1 MKFKKTLL
9 LKDCWGCPDK
19 KMNFIFTEDQIQ
31 FKEAIKSFLIDECTP
46 KSIREGWEAKRSFNL
61 DRWSSL
67 IDLGVL
73 NSNLPEEKGGL
84 GMDQVTLALMVE
96 EMGYAGLPEPVA
108 EQTFLI
114 NDLISILPQKIT
126 EAIEDHYEAGTKYIS
141 LAHPLAPNPLF
152 ANDSAGLIIFSES
165 ECKFISK
172 DDMDIELITSNDPSR
187 EIYRINSIK
196 NSISSN
202 ENFTELNT
210 AVCARGALMTAAL
223 LIGLA
228 QKMIDLSSVY
238 VLDRTQFG
246 KPIGSFQAVK
256 HMLADVA
263 VRIEFAKPAVYRAA
277 YSLAENNPKSALHC
291 AHAKFMCAQAVEL
304 ACKNSIQA
312 HGAMGYTWEMD
323 LHIYM
328 RKAWS
333 MMACWGNED
342 KQQDII
348 FKTLSSSN
356 EELGV
361 LYTF

>member
-1 MKFKKTLL
+1 
-9 LKDCWGCPDK
+9 
-19 KMNFIFTEDQIQ
+19 MNFIFTEEQIQ
-31 FKEAIKSFLIDECTP
+31 FKDTIKSFLAEECTP
-46 KSIREGWEAKRSFNL
+46 ASIRDGWEKNKSFNFE
-61 DRWSSL
+61 RWKNL
-67 IDLGVL
+67 IELGVL
-73 NSNLPEEKGGL
+73 NSNLPEAKGGL

-108 EQTFLI
+108 EQIFLV
-114 NDLISILPQKIT
+114 NDIIPFLPKNIT
-126 EAIEDHYEAGTKYIS
+126 EAVESNYNDGTQYIA

-152 ANDSAGLIIFSES
+152 LNDAAGLILLDNS
-165 ECKFISK
+165 ECNFIAK
-172 DDMDIELITSNDPSR
+172 DDMDFESISSNDPSR
-187 EIYRINSIK
+187 ELFQI
-196 NSISSN
+196 ISMNKVISAS
-202 ENFTELNT
+202 ENFDELNT
-210 AVCARGALMTAAL
+210 AVSARGALMTAAL

-263 VRIEFAKPAVYRAA
+263 VKIEFAKPAVYRAA
-277 YSLAENNPKSALHC
+277 YSLSENNPKSALHC
-291 AHAKFMCAQAVEL
+291 AHAKFMCAQAAEL

-342 KQQDII
+342 RQQDII
-348 FKTLSSSN
+348 FKTLSSAS

>member
-1 MKFKKTLL
+1 
-9 LKDCWGCPDK
+9 
-19 KMNFIFTEDQIQ
+19 MNFIFTDEQIQ
-31 FKEAIKSFLIDECTP
+31 FKDVINSFLIDECTP
-46 KSIREGWEAKRSFNL
+46 KSIRDGWETKNSFNA
-61 DRWSSL
+61 DRWHNL
-67 IDLGVL
+67 LDLGVL
-73 NSNLPEEKGGL
+73 NSNLPEEAGGL

-108 EQTFLI
+108 EQTFLV
-114 NDLISILPQKIT
+114 NDLLPFLPDKIRK
-126 EAIEDHYEAGTKYIS
+126 EIEINYKVGAQYIS
-141 LAHPLAPNPLF
+141 VAHPLAPNPLF
-152 ANDSAGLIIFSES
+152 LNDSAGLLLFDEH
-165 ECKFISK
+165 ECKFILK
-172 DDMDIELITSNDPSR
+172 DDLDFEAISSNDPSR
-187 EIYRINSIK
+187 ELYQVNSITK
-196 NSISSN
+196 SISSS
-202 ENFTELNT
+202 ENFDVLNV
-210 AVCARGALMTAAL
+210 AVSSRGALMSAAL

-238 VLDRTQFG
+238 VVDRTQFG

-263 VRIEFAKPAVYRAA
+263 VAIEFARPAVYRAA
-277 YSLAENNPKSALHC
+277 YSLSENNPKLALHC
-291 AHAKFMCAQAVEL
+291 AHAKYMCSQAAEL

-342 KQQDII
+342 RQQDII

-361 LYTF
+361 MYTF

>member
-1 MKFKKTLL
+1 
-9 LKDCWGCPDK
+9 
-19 KMNFIFTEDQIQ
+19 MNFIFTDEQIQ
-31 FKEAIKSFLIDECTP
+31 FKDVINSFLIDECTP
-46 KSIREGWEAKRSFNL
+46 KSIRDGWETKNSFNAG
-61 DRWSSL
+61 RWHNL
-67 IDLGVL
+67 LDLGVL
-73 NSNLPEEKGGL
+73 NSNLPEEVGGL

-108 EQTFLI
+108 EQTFLV
-114 NDLISILPQKIT
+114 NDLLPFLPDKIRK
-126 EAIEDHYEAGTKYIS
+126 EIEINYKVGAQYIS
-141 LAHPLAPNPLF
+141 VAHPLAPNPLF
-152 ANDSAGLIIFSES
+152 LNDSAGLLLFDEH
-165 ECKFISK
+165 ECKFILK
-172 DDMDIELITSNDPSR
+172 DNLDFEAISSNDPSR
-187 EIYRINSIK
+187 ELYQVNSIK
-196 NSISSN
+196 KSISSS
-202 ENFTELNT
+202 ENFDVLNV
-210 AVCARGALMTAAL
+210 AVSSRGALMSAAL

-238 VLDRTQFG
+238 VVDRTQFG

-263 VRIEFAKPAVYRAA
+263 VAIEFARPAVYRAA
-277 YSLAENNPKSALHC
+277 YSLSENNPKLALHC
-291 AHAKFMCAQAVEL
+291 AHAKYMCSQAAEL

-342 KQQDII
+342 RQQDII

-361 LYTF
+361 MYTF

>member
-1 MKFKKTLL
+1 
-9 LKDCWGCPDK
+9 
-19 KMNFIFTEDQIQ
+19 MNFIFTEEQTQ
-31 FKEAIKSFLIDECTP
+31 FKDAIKSFLAEECAP
-46 KSIREGWEAKRSFNL
+46 ASIRDGWQKNKSFNL
-61 DRWSSL
+61 ERWKNL
-67 IDLGVL
+67 IELGVL
-73 NSNLPEEKGGL
+73 SSNLPEEKGGL
-84 GMDQVTLALMVE
+84 GMDQVTLAMMVE

-108 EQTFLI
+108 EQIFLV
-114 NDLISILPQKIT
+114 NDVIPFLPKNIT
-126 EAIEDHYEAGTKYIS
+126 EAVESNYNDGTQYIA

-152 ANDSAGLIIFSES
+152 LNDAAGLILLDSS
-165 ECKFISK
+165 ECKFIAK
-172 DDMDIELITSNDPSR
+172 DDMDFEIISSNDPSR
-187 EIYRINSIK
+187 ELFKVSSMNDA
-196 NSISSN
+196 ISTS
-202 ENFTELNT
+202 ENFDELNS
-210 AVCARGALMTAAL
+210 AVSSRGSLMTAAL

-238 VLDRTQFG
+238 VLDRAQFG

-263 VRIEFAKPAVYRAA
+263 VKIEFAKPAVYRAA
-277 YSLAENNPKSALHC
+277 YSLSENNPKSALHC
-291 AHAKFMCAQAVEL
+291 AHAKLMCTQAAEL

-342 KQQDII
+342 KQQELI
-348 FKTLSSSN
+348 FKTLSSTS

>member
-1 MKFKKTLL
+1 
-9 LKDCWGCPDK
+9 
-19 KMNFIFTEDQIQ
+19 MNFIFTEEQTQ
-31 FKEAIKSFLIDECTP
+31 FKDAIKSFLAEECAP
-46 KSIREGWEAKRSFNL
+46 ASIRDGWQKNKSFNL
-61 DRWSSL
+61 ERWKNL
-67 IDLGVL
+67 IELGVL
-73 NSNLPEEKGGL
+73 SSNLPEEKGGL
-84 GMDQVTLALMVE
+84 GMDQVTLAMMVE

-108 EQTFLI
+108 EQIFLV
-114 NDLISILPQKIT
+114 NDVIPFLPKNIT
-126 EAIEDHYEAGTKYIS
+126 EAVESNYNDGTQYIA

-152 ANDSAGLIIFSES
+152 LNDAAGLILLDSS
-165 ECKFISK
+165 ECKFIAK
-172 DDMDIELITSNDPSR
+172 DDMDFEIISSNDPSR
-187 EIYRINSIK
+187 ELFKVSSMNDA
-196 NSISSN
+196 ISTS
-202 ENFTELNT
+202 ENFDELNS
-210 AVCARGALMTAAL
+210 AVSSRGSLMTAAL

-228 QKMIDLSSVY
+228 QKMVDLSSIY

-263 VRIEFAKPAVYRAA
+263 VKIEFAKPAVYRAA
-277 YSLAENNPKSALHC
+277 YSLSENNPKSALHC
-291 AHAKFMCAQAVEL
+291 AHAKLMCAQAAEL

-342 KQQDII
+342 RQQELIY
-348 FKTLSSSN
+348 KTLSSTS

>member
-1 MKFKKTLL
+1 
-9 LKDCWGCPDK
+9 
-19 KMNFIFTEDQIQ
+19 MNFIFTEEQIQ
-31 FKEAIKSFLIDECTP
+31 FKDTIKSFLAEECTP
-46 KSIREGWEAKRSFNL
+46 ASIRDGWEKNKSFNFE
-61 DRWSSL
+61 RWKNL
-67 IDLGVL
+67 IELGVL
-73 NSNLPEEKGGL
+73 NSNLPEAKGGL

-108 EQTFLI
+108 EQIFLV
-114 NDLISILPQKIT
+114 NDIISFLPKNIT
-126 EAIEDHYEAGTKYIS
+126 EAVESNYNDGTQYIA

-152 ANDSAGLIIFSES
+152 LNDAAGLILLDNS
-165 ECKFISK
+165 ECNFIAK
-172 DDMDIELITSNDPSR
+172 DDMDFESISSNDPSR
-187 EIYRINSIK
+187 ELFQI
-196 NSISSN
+196 ISMNKVISAS
-202 ENFTELNT
+202 ENFDELNT
-210 AVCARGALMTAAL
+210 AVSARGALMTASL

-263 VRIEFAKPAVYRAA
+263 VKIEFAKPAVYRAA
-277 YSLAENNPKSALHC
+277 YSLSENNPKSALHC
-291 AHAKFMCAQAVEL
+291 AHAKLMCAQAAEL

-342 KQQDII
+342 RQQDII
-348 FKTLSSSN
+348 FKTLSSAS

>member
-1 MKFKKTLL
+1 
-9 LKDCWGCPDK
+9 
-19 KMNFIFTEDQIQ
+19 MNFIFTEEQTQ
-31 FKEAIKSFLIDECTP
+31 FKDAIKSFLAEECAP
-46 KSIREGWEAKRSFNL
+46 ASIRDGWQKNKSFNL
-61 DRWSSL
+61 ERWKNL
-67 IDLGVL
+67 IELGVL
-73 NSNLPEEKGGL
+73 SSNLPEEKGGL
-84 GMDQVTLALMVE
+84 GMDQVTLAMMVE

-108 EQTFLI
+108 EQIFLV
-114 NDLISILPQKIT
+114 NDVIPFLPKNIT
-126 EAIEDHYEAGTKYIS
+126 EAVESNYNDGTQYIA

-152 ANDSAGLIIFSES
+152 LNDAAGLILLDSS
-165 ECKFISK
+165 ECKFIAK
-172 DDMDIELITSNDPSR
+172 DDMDFEIISSNDPSR
-187 EIYRINSIK
+187 ELFKVSSMNDA
-196 NSISSN
+196 ISTS
-202 ENFTELNT
+202 ENFDELNS
-210 AVCARGALMTAAL
+210 AVSSRGSLMTAAL

-238 VLDRTQFG
+238 VLDRAQFG

-263 VRIEFAKPAVYRAA
+263 VKIEFAKPAVYRAA
-277 YSLAENNPKSALHC
+277 YSLSQNNPKSALHC
-291 AHAKFMCAQAVEL
+291 AHAKLMCTQAAEL

-342 KQQDII
+342 KQQELI
-348 FKTLSSSN
+348 FKTLSSTS

>member
-1 MKFKKTLL
+1 
-9 LKDCWGCPDK
+9 
-19 KMNFIFTEDQIQ
+19 MNFIFTEDQIQ
-31 FKEAIKSFLIDECTP
+31 FKDAIKSFLKDECTP
-46 KSIREGWEAKRSFNL
+46 KSIREGWEAKQSFNL
-61 DRWSSL
+61 DRWQSL
-67 IDLGVL
+67 LELGIL
-73 NSNLPEEKGGL
+73 NSNLPEDKGGL
-84 GMDQVTLALMVE
+84 GLDQVTLALMVE

-114 NDLISILPQKIT
+114 NDLIPLLPSNISQ
-126 EAIEDHYEAGTKYIS
+126 AIEENYDAGAKYIS
-141 LAHPLAPNPLF
+141 IAHPLAPNPLF
-152 ANDSAGLIIFSES
+152 INNSAGLIVFDES
-165 ECKFISK
+165 ECKFIAK
-172 DDMDIELITSNDPSR
+172 DDMDFEIIASNDPSR
-187 EIYRINSIK
+187 EIYKINSMR
-196 NSISSN
+196 NTISSS
-202 ENFTELNT
+202 ENFAELNF
-210 AVCARGALMTAAL
+210 AVSARGALMTAAL

-238 VLDRTQFG
+238 AGDRTQFG

-263 VRIEFAKPAVYRAA
+263 VKIEFAKPAVYRAA
-277 YSLAENNPKSALHC
+277 YSLSKNNPKSALHC
-291 AHAKFMCAQAVEL
+291 AHAKFMCAQAAEL

-348 FKTLSSSN
+348 FRTLSSSH

>member
-1 MKFKKTLL
+1 
-9 LKDCWGCPDK
+9 
-19 KMNFIFTEDQIQ
+19 MNFIFTEEQIQ
-31 FKEAIKSFLIDECTP
+31 FKDTIKSFLAEECTP
-46 KSIREGWEAKRSFNL
+46 ASIRDGWEKNKSFNFE
-61 DRWSSL
+61 RWKNL
-67 IDLGVL
+67 IELGVL
-73 NSNLPEEKGGL
+73 NSNLPEAKGGL

-108 EQTFLI
+108 EQIFLV
-114 NDLISILPQKIT
+114 NDVIPFLPKNIT
-126 EAIEDHYEAGTKYIS
+126 EAVESNYNDGTQYIA

-152 ANDSAGLIIFSES
+152 LNDAAGLILLDNS
-165 ECKFISK
+165 ECKFIAK
-172 DDMDIELITSNDPSR
+172 DDMDFEIISSNDPSR
-187 EIYRINSIK
+187 ELFKVSSMND
-196 NSISSN
+196 SISTS
-202 ENFTELNT
+202 ENFDELNS
-210 AVCARGALMTAAL
+210 AVSSRGSLMTAAL

-228 QKMIDLSSVY
+228 QKMVDLSSIY

-263 VRIEFAKPAVYRAA
+263 VKIEFAKPAVYRAA
-277 YSLAENNPKSALHC
+277 YSLSENNPKSALHC
-291 AHAKFMCAQAVEL
+291 AHAKLMCAQAAEL

-342 KQQDII
+342 KQQELI
-348 FKTLSSSN
+348 FKTLSSTN

>member
-1 MKFKKTLL
+1 
-9 LKDCWGCPDK
+9 
-19 KMNFIFTEDQIQ
+19 MNFIFTEEQIQ
-31 FKEAIKSFLIDECTP
+31 FKDAIKSFLAEECAP
-46 KSIREGWEAKRSFNL
+46 ASIRDGWQKNKSFNL
-61 DRWSSL
+61 ERWKNL
-67 IDLGVL
+67 IELGVL
-73 NSNLPEEKGGL
+73 SSNLPEEKGGL

-108 EQTFLI
+108 EQIFLV
-114 NDLISILPQKIT
+114 NDVIPFLPKNVT
-126 EAIEDHYEAGTKYIS
+126 EAVESNYNDGTQYIAF
-141 LAHPLAPNPLF
+141 AHPLAPNPLF
-152 ANDSAGLIIFSES
+152 LNDAVGLILLDNS
-165 ECKFISK
+165 ECKFIAQ
-172 DDMDIELITSNDPSR
+172 DDMDFEIISSNDPSR
-187 EIYRINSIK
+187 ELFKVSSMN
-196 NSISSN
+196 NAISTS
-202 ENFTELNT
+202 ENFDELNS
-210 AVCARGALMTAAL
+210 AVSSRGSLMTAAL

-228 QKMIDLSSVY
+228 QKMVDLSSVY

-263 VRIEFAKPAVYRAA
+263 VKIEFAKPAVYRAA
-277 YSLAENNPKSALHC
+277 YSLSENNSKSALHC
-291 AHAKFMCAQAVEL
+291 AHAKLMCAQAAEL

-342 KQQDII
+342 KQQELI
-348 FKTLSSSN
+348 FKTLSSTS

>member
-1 MKFKKTLL
+1 
-9 LKDCWGCPDK
+9 
-19 KMNFIFTEDQIQ
+19 MNFIFTEEQTQ
-31 FKEAIKSFLIDECTP
+31 FKDAIKSFLAEECAP
-46 KSIREGWEAKRSFNL
+46 ASIRDGWQKNKSFNL
-61 DRWSSL
+61 ERWKNL
-67 IDLGVL
+67 IELGVL
-73 NSNLPEEKGGL
+73 SSNLSEEKGGL
-84 GMDQVTLALMVE
+84 GMDQVTLAMMVE

-108 EQTFLI
+108 EQIFLV
-114 NDLISILPQKIT
+114 NDVIPFLPKNIT
-126 EAIEDHYEAGTKYIS
+126 EAVESNYNDGTQYIA

-152 ANDSAGLIIFSES
+152 LNDAAGLILLDSS
-165 ECKFISK
+165 ECKFIAK
-172 DDMDIELITSNDPSR
+172 DDMDFEIISSNDPSR
-187 EIYRINSIK
+187 ELFKVSSMNDA
-196 NSISSN
+196 ISTS
-202 ENFTELNT
+202 ENFDELNS
-210 AVCARGALMTAAL
+210 AVSSRGSLMTAAL

-228 QKMIDLSSVY
+228 QKMVDLSSVY

-263 VRIEFAKPAVYRAA
+263 VKIEFAKPAVYRAA
-277 YSLAENNPKSALHC
+277 YSLSENNPKSALHC
-291 AHAKFMCAQAVEL
+291 AHAKLMCAQAAEL

-342 KQQDII
+342 RQQELIY
-348 FKTLSSSN
+348 KTLSSTS

>member
-1 MKFKKTLL
+1 
-9 LKDCWGCPDK
+9 
-19 KMNFIFTEDQIQ
+19 MNFIFTEEQIQ
-31 FKEAIKSFLIDECTP
+31 FKDTIKSFLAEECTP
-46 KSIREGWEAKRSFNL
+46 ASIRDGWEKNKSFNFE
-61 DRWSSL
+61 RWKNL
-67 IDLGVL
+67 IELGVL
-73 NSNLPEEKGGL
+73 NSNLPEAKGGL

-108 EQTFLI
+108 EQIFLV
-114 NDLISILPQKIT
+114 NDVIPFLPKNIT
-126 EAIEDHYEAGTKYIS
+126 EAVESNYNDGTQYIA

-152 ANDSAGLIIFSES
+152 LNDAAGLILLDNS
-165 ECKFISK
+165 ECKFIAK
-172 DDMDIELITSNDPSR
+172 NDMDFEIISSNDPSR
-187 EIYRINSIK
+187 ELFKVSSMNDA
-196 NSISSN
+196 ISTS
-202 ENFTELNT
+202 ENFDELNS
-210 AVCARGALMTAAL
+210 AVSSRGSLMTAAL

-238 VLDRTQFG
+238 VLDRAQFG

-263 VRIEFAKPAVYRAA
+263 VKIEFAKPAVYRAA
-277 YSLAENNPKSALHC
+277 YSLSQNNPKSALHC
-291 AHAKFMCAQAVEL
+291 AHAKLMCAQAAEL

-342 KQQDII
+342 KQQELI
-348 FKTLSSSN
+348 FKTLSSTS

>member
-1 MKFKKTLL
+1 
-9 LKDCWGCPDK
+9 
-19 KMNFIFTEDQIQ
+19 MNFIFTEEQIQ
-31 FKEAIKSFLIDECTP
+31 FKDAIKSFLAEECAP
-46 KSIREGWEAKRSFNL
+46 ASIRDGWQKNKSFNL
-61 DRWSSL
+61 ERWKNL
-67 IDLGVL
+67 IELGVL
-73 NSNLPEEKGGL
+73 SSNLSEEKGGL
-84 GMDQVTLALMVE
+84 GMDQVTLAMMVE

-108 EQTFLI
+108 EQIFLV
-114 NDLISILPQKIT
+114 NDVIPFLPKNIT
-126 EAIEDHYEAGTKYIS
+126 EAVESNYNDGTQYIA

-152 ANDSAGLIIFSES
+152 LNDAAGLILLDNS
-165 ECKFISK
+165 ECKFIAK
-172 DDMDIELITSNDPSR
+172 DDMDFEIISSNDPSR
-187 EIYRINSIK
+187 ELFKVSSMNDA
-196 NSISSN
+196 ISTS
-202 ENFTELNT
+202 ENFDELNS
-210 AVCARGALMTAAL
+210 AVSSRGSLMTAAL

-238 VLDRTQFG
+238 VLDRAQFG

-263 VRIEFAKPAVYRAA
+263 VKIEFAKPAVYRAA
-277 YSLAENNPKSALHC
+277 YSLSQNNPKSALHC
-291 AHAKFMCAQAVEL
+291 AHAKLMCTQAAEL

-342 KQQDII
+342 RQQELIY
-348 FKTLSSSN
+348 KTLSSTS

>member
-1 MKFKKTLL
+1 
-9 LKDCWGCPDK
+9 
-19 KMNFIFTEDQIQ
+19 MNFIFTEEQTQ
-31 FKEAIKSFLIDECTP
+31 FKNAIKSFLAEECAP
-46 KSIREGWEAKRSFNL
+46 ASIRDGWQKNKSFNL
-61 DRWSSL
+61 ERWKNL
-67 IDLGVL
+67 IELGVL
-73 NSNLPEEKGGL
+73 SSNLSEEKGGL
-84 GMDQVTLALMVE
+84 GMDQVTLAMMVE

-108 EQTFLI
+108 EQIFLV
-114 NDLISILPQKIT
+114 NDVIPFLPKNVT
-126 EAIEDHYEAGTKYIS
+126 EAVESNFNDGTQYIA

-152 ANDSAGLIIFSES
+152 LNDAAGLILLDNS
-165 ECKFISK
+165 ECKFIAK
-172 DDMDIELITSNDPSR
+172 DDMDFEIISSNDPSR
-187 EIYRINSIK
+187 ELFKVSSMNDA
-196 NSISSN
+196 ISTS
-202 ENFTELNT
+202 ENFDELNS
-210 AVCARGALMTAAL
+210 AVSSRGSLMTAAL

-238 VLDRTQFG
+238 VLDRAQFG

-263 VRIEFAKPAVYRAA
+263 VKIEFAKPAVYRAA
-277 YSLAENNPKSALHC
+277 YSLSQNNPKSALHC
-291 AHAKFMCAQAVEL
+291 AHAKLMCTQAAEL

-342 KQQDII
+342 RQQELIY
-348 FKTLSSSN
+348 KTLSSTS

>member
-1 MKFKKTLL
+1 
-9 LKDCWGCPDK
+9 
-19 KMNFIFTEDQIQ
+19 MNFIFTEEQTQ
-31 FKEAIKSFLIDECTP
+31 FKDAIKSFLAEECAP
-46 KSIREGWEAKRSFNL
+46 ASIRDGWQKNKSFNL
-61 DRWSSL
+61 ERWKNL
-67 IDLGVL
+67 IELGVL
-73 NSNLPEEKGGL
+73 SSNLPEEKGGL
-84 GMDQVTLALMVE
+84 GMDQVTLAMMVE

-108 EQTFLI
+108 AQIFLV
-114 NDLISILPQKIT
+114 NDVIPFLPKNVT
-126 EAIEDHYEAGTKYIS
+126 EAVESNYNDGTQYIA

-152 ANDSAGLIIFSES
+152 LNDAAGLILLDNS
-165 ECKFISK
+165 ECKFIAK
-172 DDMDIELITSNDPSR
+172 DDMDFEIISSNDPSR
-187 EIYRINSIK
+187 ELFKVSSMNDA
-196 NSISSN
+196 ISTS
-202 ENFTELNT
+202 ENFDELNS
-210 AVCARGALMTAAL
+210 AVSSRGSLMTAAL

-238 VLDRTQFG
+238 VLDRAQFG

-263 VRIEFAKPAVYRAA
+263 VKIEFAKPAVYRAA
-277 YSLAENNPKSALHC
+277 YSLSQNNSKSALHC
-291 AHAKFMCAQAVEL
+291 AHAKLMCTQAAEL

-342 KQQDII
+342 KQQELI
-348 FKTLSSSN
+348 FKTLSSTS

>member
-1 MKFKKTLL
+1 
-9 LKDCWGCPDK
+9 
-19 KMNFIFTEDQIQ
+19 MNFIFTEEQIQ
-31 FKEAIKSFLIDECTP
+31 FKDAIQSFLAEECAP
-46 KSIREGWEAKRSFNL
+46 ASIRDGWQKNKPFNL
-61 DRWSSL
+61 ERWKNL
-67 IDLGVL
+67 IELGVL
-73 NSNLPEEKGGL
+73 SSNLPEKKGGL

-108 EQTFLI
+108 EQIFLV
-114 NDLISILPQKIT
+114 NDVIPFLPKNVN
-126 EAIEDHYEAGTKYIS
+126 EAVESNYNDGTQYIA

-152 ANDSAGLIIFSES
+152 LNDAAGLISLDNS
-165 ECKFISK
+165 ECKFIAK
-172 DDMDIELITSNDPSR
+172 DDMDFEIISSNDPSR
-187 EIYRINSIK
+187 ELFKVSSMNDA
-196 NSISSN
+196 ISTS
-202 ENFTELNT
+202 ENFDELNS
-210 AVCARGALMTAAL
+210 AVSSRGSLMTAAL

-263 VRIEFAKPAVYRAA
+263 VKIEFAKPAVYRAA
-277 YSLAENNPKSALHC
+277 YSLSENNPKSALHC
-291 AHAKFMCAQAVEL
+291 AHAKLMCAQAAEL

-342 KQQDII
+342 KQQELI
-348 FKTLSSSN
+348 FKTLSSTS

>member
-1 MKFKKTLL
+1 
-9 LKDCWGCPDK
+9 
-19 KMNFIFTEDQIQ
+19 MNFIFTEEQIQ
-31 FKEAIKSFLIDECTP
+31 FKDAIKSFLAEECTP
-46 KSIREGWEAKRSFNL
+46 ASIRDGWQKNKSFNL
-61 DRWSSL
+61 ERWKNL
-67 IDLGVL
+67 IELGVL
-73 NSNLPEEKGGL
+73 SSNLSEEKGGL
-84 GMDQVTLALMVE
+84 GMDQVTLAMMVE

-108 EQTFLI
+108 EQIFLV
-114 NDLISILPQKIT
+114 NDVIPFLPKNIT
-126 EAIEDHYEAGTKYIS
+126 EAVESNYNDGTQYIA

-152 ANDSAGLIIFSES
+152 LNDAAGLILLDSS
-165 ECKFISK
+165 ECKFIAK
-172 DDMDIELITSNDPSR
+172 DDMDFEIISSNDPSR
-187 EIYRINSIK
+187 ELFKVSSMNDA
-196 NSISSN
+196 ISTS
-202 ENFTELNT
+202 ENFDELNS
-210 AVCARGALMTAAL
+210 AVSSRGSLMTAAL

-238 VLDRTQFG
+238 VLDRAQFG

-263 VRIEFAKPAVYRAA
+263 VKIEFAKPAVYRAA
-277 YSLAENNPKSALHC
+277 YSLSQNNPKSALHC
-291 AHAKFMCAQAVEL
+291 AHAKLMCTQAAEL

-342 KQQDII
+342 RQQELIY
-348 FKTLSSSN
+348 KTLSSTS

>member
-1 MKFKKTLL
+1 
-9 LKDCWGCPDK
+9 
-19 KMNFIFTEDQIQ
+19 
-31 FKEAIKSFLIDECTP
+31 
-46 KSIREGWEAKRSFNL
+46 
-61 DRWSSL
+61 
-67 IDLGVL
+67 
-73 NSNLPEEKGGL
+73 
-84 GMDQVTLALMVE
+84 MDQVTLALMVE

-114 NDLISILPQKIT
+114 NDLMPLLPSNISK
-126 EAIEDHYEAGTKYIS
+126 AIEENYDAGAKYIS
-141 LAHPLAPNPLF
+141 IAHPLAPNPLF
-152 ANDSAGLIIFSES
+152 LKNSAGLILFDNS
-165 ECKFISK
+165 ECKFIAK
-172 DDMDIELITSNDPSR
+172 DDIDFEIIASNDPSR
-187 EIYRINSIK
+187 EIYKINSMK
-196 NSISSN
+196 QTISSS
-202 ENFTELNT
+202 ENFEELNS
-210 AVCARGALMTAAL
+210 AVSARGALMTAAL

-228 QKMIDLSSVY
+228 QKMLDLSSAY
-238 VLDRTQFG
+238 VCDRNQFG

-277 YSLAENNPKSALHC
+277 YSLFENNPKSALHC
-291 AHAKFMCAQAVEL
+291 SHAKFMCAQASEL

-342 KQQDII
+342 NQQDFIY
-348 FKTLSSSN
+348 KTLSSSS

>member
-1 MKFKKTLL
+1 
-9 LKDCWGCPDK
+9 
-19 KMNFIFTEDQIQ
+19 MNFIFTEEQTQ
-31 FKEAIKSFLIDECTP
+31 FKDAIKSFLAEECAP
-46 KSIREGWEAKRSFNL
+46 ASIRDGWQKNKSFNL
-61 DRWSSL
+61 ERWKNL
-67 IDLGVL
+67 IELGVL
-73 NSNLPEEKGGL
+73 SSNLPEEKGGL
-84 GMDQVTLALMVE
+84 GMDQVTLAMMVE

-108 EQTFLI
+108 EQIFLV
-114 NDLISILPQKIT
+114 NDVIPFLPKNIT
-126 EAIEDHYEAGTKYIS
+126 EAVESNYNDGTQYIA

-152 ANDSAGLIIFSES
+152 LNDAAGLILLDNS
-165 ECKFISK
+165 ECKFIAK
-172 DDMDIELITSNDPSR
+172 DDMDFEIISSNDPSR
-187 EIYRINSIK
+187 ELFKVSSMNDA
-196 NSISSN
+196 ISTS
-202 ENFTELNT
+202 ENFAELNS
-210 AVCARGALMTAAL
+210 AVSSRGSLMTAAL

-228 QKMIDLSSVY
+228 QKMVDLSSIY

-263 VRIEFAKPAVYRAA
+263 VKIEFAKPAVYRAA
-277 YSLAENNPKSALHC
+277 YSLSENNPKSALHC
-291 AHAKFMCAQAVEL
+291 AHAKLMCAQAAEL

-342 KQQDII
+342 KQQELI
-348 FKTLSSSN
+348 FKTLSSTS

>member
-1 MKFKKTLL
+1 
-9 LKDCWGCPDK
+9 
-19 KMNFIFTEDQIQ
+19 MNFIFTEEQIQ
-31 FKEAIKSFLIDECTP
+31 FKDAIKSFLAEECAP
-46 KSIREGWEAKRSFNL
+46 ASIRDGWEKNKSFNL
-61 DRWSSL
+61 ERWKNL
-67 IDLGVL
+67 IELGVL
-73 NSNLPEEKGGL
+73 SSNLPEEKGGL
-84 GMDQVTLALMVE
+84 GMDQVTLAMMIE

-108 EQTFLI
+108 EQIFLV
-114 NDLISILPQKIT
+114 NDVIPFLPKNIT
-126 EAIEDHYEAGTKYIS
+126 EAVESNYNDGTQYIA

-152 ANDSAGLIIFSES
+152 LNDAAGLILLDSS
-165 ECKFISK
+165 ECKFIAK
-172 DDMDIELITSNDPSR
+172 DDMDFEIISSNDPSR
-187 EIYRINSIK
+187 ELFKVSSMNDA
-196 NSISSN
+196 ISTS
-202 ENFTELNT
+202 ENFDELNS
-210 AVCARGALMTAAL
+210 AVSSRGSLMTAAL

-238 VLDRTQFG
+238 VLDRAQFG

-263 VRIEFAKPAVYRAA
+263 VKIEFAKPAVYRAA
-277 YSLAENNPKSALHC
+277 YSLSQNNPKSALHC
-291 AHAKFMCAQAVEL
+291 AHAKLMCTQAAEL

-342 KQQDII
+342 KQQELI
-348 FKTLSSSN
+348 FKTLSSTS

>member
-1 MKFKKTLL
+1 
-9 LKDCWGCPDK
+9 
-19 KMNFIFTEDQIQ
+19 MNFIFTEEQIQ
-31 FKEAIKSFLIDECTP
+31 FKDAIKSFLAEECAP
-46 KSIREGWEAKRSFNL
+46 ASIRDGWQKNKSFNL
-61 DRWSSL
+61 ERWKNL
-67 IDLGVL
+67 IELGVL
-73 NSNLPEEKGGL
+73 SSNLPEKKGGL

-108 EQTFLI
+108 EQIFLV
-114 NDLISILPQKIT
+114 NDVIPFLPKNVT
-126 EAIEDHYEAGTKYIS
+126 EAVESNFNDGTQYIA

-152 ANDSAGLIIFSES
+152 LNDAAGLILLDNS
-165 ECKFISK
+165 ECKFIAK
-172 DDMDIELITSNDPSR
+172 NDMDFEIISSNDPSR
-187 EIYRINSIK
+187 ELFKVSSMNDA
-196 NSISSN
+196 ISTS
-202 ENFTELNT
+202 ENFDELNS
-210 AVCARGALMTAAL
+210 AVSSRGSLMTAAL

-228 QKMIDLSSVY
+228 QKMIDLSSSY
-238 VLDRTQFG
+238 VLDRAQFG

-263 VRIEFAKPAVYRAA
+263 VKIEFAKPAVYRAA
-277 YSLAENNPKSALHC
+277 YSLSENNPKSALHC
-291 AHAKFMCAQAVEL
+291 AHAKLMCTQAAEL

-342 KQQDII
+342 KQQELI
-348 FKTLSSSN
+348 FKTLSSTS

>member
-1 MKFKKTLL
+1 
-9 LKDCWGCPDK
+9 
-19 KMNFIFTEDQIQ
+19 MNFIFTEEQTQ
-31 FKEAIKSFLIDECTP
+31 FKDAIKSFLAEECAP
-46 KSIREGWEAKRSFNL
+46 ASIRDGWQKNKSFNL
-61 DRWSSL
+61 ERWKNL
-67 IDLGVL
+67 IELGVL
-73 NSNLPEEKGGL
+73 SSNLPEEKGGL
-84 GMDQVTLALMVE
+84 GMDQVTLAMMVE

-108 EQTFLI
+108 EQIFLV
-114 NDLISILPQKIT
+114 NDVIPFLPKNIT
-126 EAIEDHYEAGTKYIS
+126 EAVESNYNDGTQYIA

-152 ANDSAGLIIFSES
+152 LNDAAGLILLDSS
-165 ECKFISK
+165 ECKFIAK
-172 DDMDIELITSNDPSR
+172 DDMDFEIISSNDPSR
-187 EIYRINSIK
+187 ELFKVSSMNDA
-196 NSISSN
+196 ISTS
-202 ENFTELNT
+202 ENFDELNS
-210 AVCARGALMTAAL
+210 AVSSRGSLMTAAL

-228 QKMIDLSSVY
+228 QKMVDLSSIY

-263 VRIEFAKPAVYRAA
+263 VKIEFAKPAVYRAA
-277 YSLAENNPKSALHC
+277 YSLSENNPKSALHC
-291 AHAKFMCAQAVEL
+291 AHAKLMCAQAAEL

-342 KQQDII
+342 KQQELI
-348 FKTLSSSN
+348 FKTLSSTS

>member
-1 MKFKKTLL
+1 
-9 LKDCWGCPDK
+9 
-19 KMNFIFTEDQIQ
+19 MNFIFTEEQIQ
-31 FKEAIKSFLIDECTP
+31 FKDAIKSFLAEECAP
-46 KSIREGWEAKRSFNL
+46 ASIRDGWQKNKSFNL
-61 DRWSSL
+61 ERWKNL
-67 IDLGVL
+67 IELGVL
-73 NSNLPEEKGGL
+73 SSNLPEKKGGL

-108 EQTFLI
+108 EQIFLV
-114 NDLISILPQKIT
+114 NDVIPFLPKNVT
-126 EAIEDHYEAGTKYIS
+126 EAVESNFNDGTQYIA

-152 ANDSAGLIIFSES
+152 LNDAAGLILLDNS
-165 ECKFISK
+165 ECKFIAK
-172 DDMDIELITSNDPSR
+172 NDMDFEIISSNDPSR
-187 EIYRINSIK
+187 ELFKVSSMNDAISTSK
-196 NSISSN
+196 N
-202 ENFTELNT
+202 FDELNS
-210 AVCARGALMTAAL
+210 AVSSRGSLMTAAL

-228 QKMIDLSSVY
+228 QKMVDLSSIY

-263 VRIEFAKPAVYRAA
+263 VKIEFAKPAVYRAA
-277 YSLAENNPKSALHC
+277 YSLSENNPKSALHC
-291 AHAKFMCAQAVEL
+291 AHAKLMCAQAAEL

-342 KQQDII
+342 KQLELI
-348 FKTLSSSN
+348 FKTLSSTS

>member
-1 MKFKKTLL
+1 
-9 LKDCWGCPDK
+9 
-19 KMNFIFTEDQIQ
+19 MNFIFTEEQTQ
-31 FKEAIKSFLIDECTP
+31 FKDAIKSFLAEECAP
-46 KSIREGWEAKRSFNL
+46 ASIRDGWQKNKSFNL
-61 DRWSSL
+61 ERWKNL
-67 IDLGVL
+67 IELGVL
-73 NSNLPEEKGGL
+73 SSNLPEKKGGL
-84 GMDQVTLALMVE
+84 GMDQVTLDLMVE

-108 EQTFLI
+108 EQIFLV
-114 NDLISILPQKIT
+114 NDVIPFLPKNIT
-126 EAIEDHYEAGTKYIS
+126 EAVESNYNDGTQYIA

-152 ANDSAGLIIFSES
+152 LNDAAGLILLDSS
-165 ECKFISK
+165 ECKFIAK
-172 DDMDIELITSNDPSR
+172 DDMDFEIISSNDPSR
-187 EIYRINSIK
+187 ELFKVSSMNDA
-196 NSISSN
+196 ISTS
-202 ENFTELNT
+202 ENYDELNS
-210 AVCARGALMTAAL
+210 AVSSRGSLMTAAL

-238 VLDRTQFG
+238 VLDRAQFG

-263 VRIEFAKPAVYRAA
+263 VKIEFAKPAVYRAA
-277 YSLAENNPKSALHC
+277 YSLSQNNPKSALHC
-291 AHAKFMCAQAVEL
+291 AHAKLMCTQAAEL

-342 KQQDII
+342 RQQELIY
-348 FKTLSSSN
+348 KTLSSTS

>member
-1 MKFKKTLL
+1 
-9 LKDCWGCPDK
+9 
-19 KMNFIFTEDQIQ
+19 MNFIFTEEQTQ
-31 FKEAIKSFLIDECTP
+31 FKDAIKSFLAEECAP
-46 KSIREGWEAKRSFNL
+46 ASIRDGWQKNKSFNL
-61 DRWSSL
+61 ERWKNL
-67 IDLGVL
+67 IELGVL
-73 NSNLPEEKGGL
+73 SSNLPEEKGGL
-84 GMDQVTLALMVE
+84 GMDQVTLAMMVE

-108 EQTFLI
+108 EQIFLV
-114 NDLISILPQKIT
+114 NDVIPFLPKNIT
-126 EAIEDHYEAGTKYIS
+126 EAVESNYNDGTQYIA

-152 ANDSAGLIIFSES
+152 LNDAAGLILLDSS
-165 ECKFISK
+165 ECKFIAK
-172 DDMDIELITSNDPSR
+172 DDMDFEIISSNDPSR
-187 EIYRINSIK
+187 ELFK
-196 NSISSN
+196 ISSMN
-202 ENFTELNT
+202 DAISTSENFDELNS
-210 AVCARGALMTAAL
+210 AVSSRGSLMTAAL

-238 VLDRTQFG
+238 VLDRAQFG

-256 HMLADVA
+256 HMLSDVA
-263 VRIEFAKPAVYRAA
+263 VKIEFAKPAVYRAA
-277 YSLAENNPKSALHC
+277 YSLSQNNPKSALHC
-291 AHAKFMCAQAVEL
+291 AHAKLMCTQAAEL

-342 KQQDII
+342 RQQELIY
-348 FKTLSSSN
+348 KTLSSTS

>member
-1 MKFKKTLL
+1 
-9 LKDCWGCPDK
+9 
-19 KMNFIFTEDQIQ
+19 MNFIFTEEQTQ
-31 FKEAIKSFLIDECTP
+31 FKDAIKSFLAEECAP
-46 KSIREGWEAKRSFNL
+46 ASIRDGWQKNKSFNL
-61 DRWSSL
+61 ERWKNL
-67 IDLGVL
+67 IELGVL
-73 NSNLPEEKGGL
+73 SSNLPEKKGGL

-108 EQTFLI
+108 EQIFLVNDVITFLPK
-114 NDLISILPQKIT
+114 NVT
-126 EAIEDHYEAGTKYIS
+126 EAVESNFNDGTQYIA

-152 ANDSAGLIIFSES
+152 LNDAAGLILLDSS
-165 ECKFISK
+165 ECKFIAK
-172 DDMDIELITSNDPSR
+172 DDMDFEIISSNDPSR
-187 EIYRINSIK
+187 ELFKVSSMNDA
-196 NSISSN
+196 ISTS
-202 ENFTELNT
+202 ENFDELNS
-210 AVCARGALMTAAL
+210 AVSSRGSLMTAAL

-238 VLDRTQFG
+238 VLDRAQFG

-263 VRIEFAKPAVYRAA
+263 VKIEFAKPAVYRAA
-277 YSLAENNPKSALHC
+277 YSLSQNNPKSALHC
-291 AHAKFMCAQAVEL
+291 AHAKLMCTQAAEL

-342 KQQDII
+342 RQQELIY
-348 FKTLSSSN
+348 KTLSSTS

>member
-1 MKFKKTLL
+1 
-9 LKDCWGCPDK
+9 
-19 KMNFIFTEDQIQ
+19 MNFIFTEEQIQ
-31 FKEAIKSFLIDECTP
+31 FKDTIKSFLAEESTP
-46 KSIREGWEAKRSFNL
+46 ASIRDGWEKNKSFNFE
-61 DRWSSL
+61 RWKNL
-67 IDLGVL
+67 IELGVL
-73 NSNLPEEKGGL
+73 NSNLPEAKGGL

-108 EQTFLI
+108 EQIFLV
-114 NDLISILPQKIT
+114 NDVIPFLPKNIT
-126 EAIEDHYEAGTKYIS
+126 EAVESNYNDGTQYIA

-152 ANDSAGLIIFSES
+152 LNDAAGLILIDNS
-165 ECKFISK
+165 ECNFIAK
-172 DDMDIELITSNDPSR
+172 DDMDFESISSNDPSR
-187 EIYRINSIK
+187 ELFQI
-196 NSISSN
+196 ISMNKVISAS
-202 ENFTELNT
+202 ENFDELNT
-210 AVCARGALMTAAL
+210 AVSARGALMTAAL

-263 VRIEFAKPAVYRAA
+263 VKIEFAKPAVYRAA
-277 YSLAENNPKSALHC
+277 YSLSENNPKSALHC
-291 AHAKFMCAQAVEL
+291 AHAKFMCAQAAEL

-342 KQQDII
+342 RQQDII
-348 FKTLSSSN
+348 FKTLSSAS

>member
-1 MKFKKTLL
+1 
-9 LKDCWGCPDK
+9 
-19 KMNFIFTEDQIQ
+19 MNFIFTEEQTQ
-31 FKEAIKSFLIDECTP
+31 FKDAIKSFLAEECAP
-46 KSIREGWEAKRSFNL
+46 ASIRDGWQKNKSFNL
-61 DRWSSL
+61 ERWKNL
-67 IDLGVL
+67 IELGVL
-73 NSNLPEEKGGL
+73 SSNLPEEKGGL
-84 GMDQVTLALMVE
+84 GMDQVTLAMMVE

-108 EQTFLI
+108 EQIFLV
-114 NDLISILPQKIT
+114 NDVIPFLPKNIT
-126 EAIEDHYEAGTKYIS
+126 EAVESNYNDGTQYIA

-152 ANDSAGLIIFSES
+152 LNDAAGLILLDSS
-165 ECKFISK
+165 ECKFIAK
-172 DDMDIELITSNDPSR
+172 DDMDFEIISSNDPSR
-187 EIYRINSIK
+187 ELFKVSSMNDA
-196 NSISSN
+196 ISTS
-202 ENFTELNT
+202 ENFDELNS
-210 AVCARGALMTAAL
+210 AVSSRGSLMTAAL

-238 VLDRTQFG
+238 VLDRAQFG

-263 VRIEFAKPAVYRAA
+263 VKIEFAKPAVYRAA
-277 YSLAENNPKSALHC
+277 YSLSQNNPKSALHC
-291 AHAKFMCAQAVEL
+291 AHAKLMCTQAAEL

-342 KQQDII
+342 RQQELI
-348 FKTLSSSN
+348 FKTLSSTS